1 MREPT
6 LRPSPDSPPSSGA
19 EPANSGE
26 SGQAEWTPVE
36 ASTLAPAAS
45 PIAPAVVPAPAVEA
59 AVALEEIDHEAAEAV
74 RSLRPAAN
82 QRGTWNK
89 RAGRTDAR
97 PDAKARYDTVV
108 AYDDSPEERLI
119 TAQAPQRPLSTPV
132 FQMEIDG
139 KTVQGTEGQ
148 TILEVCR
155 ANGIEVP
162 TLCYEPKLPGFG
174 ACRMCVVEVE
184 GEEHPPISCSRAAEA
199 GMVVRTQTEQ
209 LRRLR
214 RTNLELIF
222 SDHNAYCLPP
232 CQNKCPSHI
241 DIPGFLKANAE
252 GQFRE
257 STRIFKRTIP
267 FPSILGRVC
276 PAPCEDHC
284 RRDEVDEAIAIRDSH
299 RSAGDAVLEAQ
310 KEGLEPPLPF
320 ERQPKTG
327 NRVAIVGS
335 GPAGM
340 SAAYY
345 LLLSGHDATVFERD
359 PEPGGM
365 LRYGIPEYRL
375 PKAEV
380 LEPEYDAVWRLGAH
394 LECNK
399 ALGRDFSLDD
409 LRAQGFDAT
418 IVATGCYDTNKLNIP
433 NENADGVIDGLEYLR
448 VATLGLP
455 YPGHKK
461 SRVVVIGG
469 GFTAMDCW
477 RTSIRQGAKQVT
489 LVYRRDMKDM
499 PASSE
504 VHEALEEG
512 GMAIFQAGPTRVIV
526 DSNNKVTGVE
536 FIRMRPGAPDA
547 SGRRRPEPAPGTE
560 FVIECDRVLLAIGQG
575 PDLSWIGPGN
585 EGVAAVKWKLGADA
599 VTFETGRP
607 GVFGAGDVRI
617 GAATVVQAVAE
628 GRRCAY
634 AVDAFLRGNDLSE
647 LRQRQTLAEVEPVF
661 LSIVP
666 YTDEPKEARH
676 RLQSMPA
683 KERSKSY
690 VEYEIPYTAAEVMAE
705 STRCLQCTCE
715 AIGYCDLRRLG
726 IEYGTTLPTLEPGH
740 DQGAGFRSVTENRF
754 TGANHDY
761 IRDDS
766 HAFILREPSRCI
778 DCGRCAQ
785 VCAEVVGAAC
795 YDFMRSGFDTLVT
808 TPLDMSLNDTPCVSC
823 GRCAETCPTGAL
835 MPKPRILEKYDVDE
849 SRCILC
855 GICVD
860 ACPYDALRGG
870 QDNELAHT
878 GRGDPEIDL
887 IGIADV
893 ERETEV
899 TYIRRE
905 RDWLA
910 HALAEGR
917 IEDPPGTLPA
927 LPALPALP
935 ESLVGAPGKGSGAGK
950 Q

>member
-1 MREPT
+1 
-6 LRPSPDSPPSSGA
+6 
-19 EPANSGE
+19 
-26 SGQAEWTPVE
+26 V
-36 ASTLAPAAS
+36 AP
-45 PIAPAVVPAPAVEA
+45 IPAPASVEVDDTEIA
-59 AVALEEIDHEAAEAV
+59 DALHFIK
-74 RSLRPAAN
+74 PAAI
-82 QRGTWNK
+82 QKAAWNK
-89 RAGRTDAR
+89 RAGRVDAR
-97 PDAKARYDTVV
+97 PDAKTPYDTAVP
-108 AYDDSPEERLI
+108 YDQSLAERLI
-119 TAQAPQRPLSTPV
+119 TAQAPQRPLSTPAIRL
-132 FQMEIDG
+132 EIDG
-139 KTVQGTEGQ
+139 KIVEGTEGQ

-184 GEEHPPISCSRAAEA
+184 GEDYPPISCSREAEA

-209 LRRLR
+209 VRRLR

-252 GQFRE
+252 GKFRE
-257 STRIFKRTIP
+257 SARIFKRTIP

-299 RSAGDAVLEAQ
+299 RYAGDQVLKAQ
-310 KEGLEPPLPF
+310 KEGIEPPLPF
-320 ERQPKTG
+320 ESEPKSG
-327 NRVAIVGS
+327 KRVAVIGS

-345 LLLSGHDATVFERD
+345 LLLSGHDVTVFERNAA
-359 PEPGGM
+359 PGGM

-375 PKAEV
+375 PKADV
-380 LEPEYDAVWRLGAH
+380 LEPEYEAVWKLGGK

-399 ALGRDFSLDD
+399 ELGKDFSLDD
-409 LRAQGFDAT
+409 LTRQGFDASV
-418 IVATGCYDTNKLNIP
+418 VATGCYDTNKLRVP
-433 NENADGVIDGLEYLR
+433 NEDADGVIDGLEYLKT
-448 VATLGLP
+448 AALGLP
-455 YPGHKK
+455 YPGHKGK
-461 SRVVVIGG
+461 RVVVVGG

-504 VHEALEEG
+504 VHEAVEEG
-512 GMAIFQAGPTRVIV
+512 GAAIFQAGPTRVIA
-526 DSNNKVTGVE
+526 DANNKVTGIE
-536 FIRMRPGAPDA
+536 FIRMQPGAPDA

-560 FVIECDRVLLAIGQG
+560 FIIECDRVLLAIGQG
-575 PDLSWIGPGN
+575 PDLTWVGPGS
-585 EGVAAVKWKLGADA
+585 EGITAVKNRLSADA

-607 GVFGAGDVRI
+607 GVFGTGDVRI
-617 GAATVVQAVAE
+617 GAATVVQAIAE

-634 AVDAFLRGNDLSE
+634 AVDAFLKGRDLKE
-647 LRQRQTLAEVEPVF
+647 LRTQETLTEWDPGF
-661 LSIVP
+661 LSITP
-666 YTDEPKEARH
+666 YTDEPKESRH
-676 RLQSMPA
+676 RLKSLPA
-683 KERSKSY
+683 KERSKTY
-690 VEYEIPYTAAEVMAE
+690 AEYEIAYTASEVMAE

-715 AIGYCDLRRLG
+715 AVGNCDLRTLG
-726 IEYGTTLPTLEPGH
+726 IEYGTTLQSLDPGH

-778 DCGRCAQ
+778 DCGRCAA
-785 VCAEVVGAAC
+785 VCADVVGAAC
-795 YDFMRSGFDTLVT
+795 YDFMRTGFDTLVT

-835 MPKPRILEKYDVDE
+835 MLKPRVLEKYDVDE

-860 ACPYDALRGG
+860 ACPYDALRDG

-878 GRGDPEIDL
+878 GRADPEIDL
-887 IGIADV
+887 IALADLG
-893 ERETEV
+893 RETEV

-917 IEDPPGTLPA
+917 IENPVDG
-927 LPALPALP
+927 LP
-935 ESLVGAPGKGSGAGK
+935 ELPPSLVGAPANHHRENR

>member
-6 LRPSPDSPPSSGA
+6 LRPSPDSPASSGT
-19 EPANSGE
+19 PANSGE
-26 SGQAEWTPVE
+26 SGKAEWTPVE
-36 ASTLAPAAS
+36 PAATAVS
-45 PIAPAVVPAPAVEA
+45 TGPTAPMAPAPATATEA
-59 AVALEEIDHEAAEAV
+59 AVALEEIDHEAVAAL
-74 RSLRPAAN
+74 RRLRPAAN
-82 QRGTWNK
+82 QKAVWNK
-89 RAGRTDAR
+89 RAGRPAGR

-108 AYDDSPEERLI
+108 AYDDSPAERLI
-119 TAQAPQRPLSTPV
+119 TAQAPQRPLSTPI

-139 KTVQGTEGQ
+139 QTVQGTEGQ

-257 STRIFKRTIP
+257 SARIFKRTIP

-299 RSAGDAVLEAQ
+299 RSAGDAVLDAQ
-310 KEGLEPPLPF
+310 KQGLEPPLPF
-320 ERQPKTG
+320 ESRPKTG
-327 NRVAIVGS
+327 KRVAVVGS

-340 SAAYY
+340 AAAYY
-345 LLLSGHDATVFERD
+345 LLISGHDVTVFERD

-375 PKAEV
+375 PKKDI
-380 LEPEYDAVWRLGAH
+380 LEPEYEAVWRLGAH

-409 LRAQGFDAT
+409 LKARGFDAT
-418 IVATGCYDTNKLNIP
+418 VVATGCYDTNKLGIP
-433 NENADGVIDGLEYLR
+433 NETADGVIDGLEYLR
-448 VATLGLP
+448 IATLGLP

-469 GFTAMDCW
+469 GFTAMDCT
-477 RTSIRQGAKQVT
+477 RTSIRQGAKDVT

-499 PASSE
+499 PAASE
-504 VHEALEEG
+504 AHEAIEEG
-512 GMAIFQAGPTRVIV
+512 ATMIFQAGPTRVIV
-526 DSNNKVTGVE
+526 DGANKVTGVE

-547 SGRRRPEPAPGTE
+547 SGRRRPEPASGTE
-560 FVIECDRVLLAIGQG
+560 FVIECDRILLAIGQG

-585 EGVAAVKWKLGADA
+585 EGVAAVKWRLNADA
-599 VTFETGRP
+599 VTFETGRA
-607 GVFGAGDVRI
+607 GVFGSGDVRI
-617 GAATVVQAVAE
+617 GASTVVQAVAE

-634 AVDAFLRGNDLSE
+634 AVDAFLRGTDLAE
-647 LRQRQTLAEVEPVF
+647 LRARQTLAEVEPVF

-666 YTDEPKEARH
+666 YTDEPKEPRH

-683 KERSKSY
+683 RERNKNY
-690 VEYEIPYTAAEVMAE
+690 VEYEIPYTPAEVMAE

-715 AIGYCDLRRLG
+715 AIGNCDLRRLG

-778 DCGRCAQ
+778 DCGRCAA
-785 VCAEVVGAAC
+785 VCADVVGAAC
-795 YDFMRSGFDTLVT
+795 YDFMRTGFDTLVT

-835 MPKPRILEKYDVDE
+835 MLKPRVLEKYDVDE

-878 GRGDPEIDL
+878 GRADPEIDL
-887 IGIADV
+887 IGLAAVD
-893 ERETEV
+893 RETEV

-917 IEDPPGTLPA
+917 IESPSE
-927 LPALPALP
+927 ALP
-935 ESLVGAPGKGSGAGK
+935 ELPPSLAVGPGKRPGLGRR
-950 Q
+950 